1 MTVTLNP
8 TATRRLTGL
17 QPTGHL
23 HLGNLLGGV
32 RPLVESQYQGPTIA
46 MIADLHALT
55 MEHEPVQVQAATLE
69 LAAVMLAAGVDPAH
83 TAMIAQSQVP
93 EHVELHY
100 LLECVASYGEASRM
114 IQFKEKSATISPGS
128 SAPSGGPG
136 VGGKHS
142 GPVRLSLLTYPVL
155 MAADILLY
163 DIAFVPVG
171 EDQNQ
176 HLELA
181 RTIATRFN
189 ARYGVTFTVPE
200 GVRPE
205 AAARVMDLADPTRK
219 MSKSIPSP
227 AGRIGLLDPPEVV
240 RRTIARAVTDN
251 LGQVR
256 DDPERQPG
264 VSNLLGIL
272 AACTGEPPRSF
283 TSYGELKREVTDA
296 VEALLAPIRA
306 RYAELSADPGYLR
319 SILAEGKTRVR
330 PIASETVRRT
340 RAAVGLLD

>member
-1 MTVTLNP
+1 M
-8 TATRRLTGL
+8 TATIAPTSTTRLTGL
-17 QPTGHL
+17 QPTGGL
-23 HLGNLLGGV
+23 HLGNLLGGI
-32 RPLVESQYQGPTIA
+32 RPLVESQYDGPAIA

-55 MEHEPVQVQAATLE
+55 MEHDPAKVRAASLE
-69 LAAVMLAAGVDPAH
+69 LAAVLLAAGVDPEH
-83 TAMIAQSQVP
+83 TALIANSQVP
-93 EHVELHY
+93 EHSELHY
-100 LLECVASYGEASRM
+100 LLECVANHGEVARM
-114 IQFKEKSATISPGS
+114 IQFKEKSG
-128 SAPSGGPG
+128 
-136 VGGKHS
+136 S

-189 ARYGVTFTVPE
+189 ARYGPTFRVPE

-205 AAARVMDLADPTRK
+205 NAARVMDLAEPTRK
-219 MSKSIPSP
+219 MSKSNPSA
-227 AGRIGLLDPPEVV
+227 AGRIGLLDRPEVV

-251 LGQVR
+251 VGEVR
-256 DDPERQPG
+256 DDPENQPG
-264 VSNLLGIL
+264 ISNLLGIL
-272 AACTGEPPRSF
+272 AACTDSRPREF

-306 RYAELSADPGYLR
+306 RYAALSADPGHLR
-319 SILAEGKTRVR
+319 SILAEGKAKVR
-330 PIASETVRRT
+330 PTASETVRRT
-340 RAAVGLLD
+340 RAALGLLD

>member
-1 MTVTLNP
+1 MTAAIASS
-8 TATRRLTGL
+8 ATTTRLTGL
-17 QPTGHL
+17 QPTGGL
-23 HLGNLLGGV
+23 HLGNLLGGI
-32 RPLVESQYQGPTIA
+32 RPLVESQHDGPAIA

-55 MEHEPVQVQAATLE
+55 MEHDPAKVRAASLE
-69 LAAVMLAAGVDPAH
+69 LAAVLLAAGVDPGH
-83 TAMIAQSQVP
+83 TALIANSQIP
-93 EHVELHY
+93 EHTELHY
-100 LLECVASYGEASRM
+100 LLECVANYGEAARM
-114 IQFKEKSATISPGS
+114 IQFKEKSAGTLLT
-128 SAPSGGPG
+128 PSGLRQ
-136 VGGKHS
+136 KS
-142 GPVRLSLLTYPVL
+142 PVRLSLLTYPVL

-189 ARYGVTFTVPE
+189 ARYGKTFTVPE

-205 AAARVMDLADPTRK
+205 NAARVMDLAEPTRK
-219 MSKSIPSP
+219 MSKSNPSA

-251 LGQVR
+251 VGVVR
-256 DDPERQPG
+256 DDPENQPG
-264 VSNLLGIL
+264 ISNLLGIL
-272 AACTGEPPRSF
+272 AACTGEEPRAF

-306 RYAELSADPGYLR
+306 RYADLSADPAYLR
-319 SILAEGKTRVR
+319 SVLAEGKTRVR
-330 PIASETVRRT
+330 PTASETVRRT
-340 RAAVGLLD
+340 RTALGLLD

>member
-1 MTVTLNP
+1 MTATLAP
-8 TATRRLTGL
+8 TATTRLTGL
-17 QPTGHL
+17 QPTGNL

-32 RPLVESQYQGPTIA
+32 RPLVETQHQGPAIA

-55 MEHEPVQVQAATLE
+55 MEHDPAKVRAATLE
-69 LAAVMLAAGVDPAH
+69 LAAVLLAAGVDPGH
-83 TAMIAQSQVP
+83 TALIANSQVP
-93 EHVELHY
+93 EHTELHY
-100 LLECVASYGEASRM
+100 LLECVANYGEAARM
-114 IQFKEKSATISPGS
+114 IQFKEKSAGALLSSVGS
-128 SAPSGGPG
+128 RQKST
-136 VGGKHS
+136 
-142 GPVRLSLLTYPVL
+142 VRLSLLTYPVL

-171 EDQNQ
+171 EDQSQ

-189 ARYGVTFTVPE
+189 ARYGPTFTVPE

-205 AAARVMDLADPTRK
+205 NAARVMDLADPTRK
-219 MSKSIPSP
+219 MSKSTPSP
-227 AGRIGLLDPPEVV
+227 AGRIGLLDSPDVV

-251 LGQVR
+251 VGRVR
-256 DDPERQPG
+256 DDPENQPG

-306 RYAELSADPGYLR
+306 RYAELSADPGYIR

-330 PIASETVRRT
+330 PTASETVRRT
-340 RAAVGLLD
+340 RAALGLLD

>member
-1 MTVTLNP
+1 M
-8 TATRRLTGL
+8 TATIAPTSTTRLTGL
-17 QPTGHL
+17 QPTGGL
-23 HLGNLLGGV
+23 HLGNLLGGI
-32 RPLVESQYQGPTIA
+32 RPLVESQYDGPAIA

-55 MEHEPVQVQAATLE
+55 MEHDPAKVRVASLE
-69 LAAVMLAAGVDPAH
+69 LAAVLLAAGVDPEH
-83 TAMIAQSQVP
+83 TALIANSQIP
-93 EHVELHY
+93 EHSELHY
-100 LLECVASYGEASRM
+100 LLECVANYGEVARM
-114 IQFKEKSATISPGS
+114 IQFKEKSG
-128 SAPSGGPG
+128 
-136 VGGKHS
+136 S

-189 ARYGVTFTVPE
+189 ARYGPTFRVPE

-205 AAARVMDLADPTRK
+205 NAARVMDLAEPTRK
-219 MSKSIPSP
+219 MSKSNPSA

-251 LGQVR
+251 VGEVR
-256 DDPERQPG
+256 DDPENQPG
-264 VSNLLGIL
+264 ISNLLGIL
-272 AACTGEPPRSF
+272 AACTDSRPREF

-306 RYAELSADPGYLR
+306 RYAALSADPGHLR
-319 SILAEGKTRVR
+319 SILAEGKAKVR
-330 PIASETVRRT
+330 PTASETVRRT
-340 RAAVGLLD
+340 RAALGLLD

>member
-1 MTVTLNP
+1 MTATLAP
-8 TATRRLTGL
+8 TATTRLTGL
-17 QPTGHL
+17 QPTGNL

-32 RPLVESQYQGPTIA
+32 RPLVESQHQGPAIA

-55 MEHEPVQVQAATLE
+55 MEHDPAKVRAATLE
-69 LAAVMLAAGVDPAH
+69 LAAVLLAAGVDPGH
-83 TAMIAQSQVP
+83 TALIANSQVP
-93 EHVELHY
+93 EHTELHY
-100 LLECVASYGEASRM
+100 LLECVANYGEAARM
-114 IQFKEKSATISPGS
+114 IQFKEKSAGALLSPFGS
-128 SAPSGGPG
+128 RQKST
-136 VGGKHS
+136 
-142 GPVRLSLLTYPVL
+142 VRLSLLTYPVL

-171 EDQNQ
+171 EDQSQ

-189 ARYGVTFTVPE
+189 ARYGPTFTVPE

-205 AAARVMDLADPTRK
+205 SAARVMDLADPTRK
-219 MSKSIPSP
+219 MSKSTPSP
-227 AGRIGLLDPPEVV
+227 AGRIGLLDSPDVV
-240 RRTIARAVTDN
+240 RRTISRAVTDN
-251 LGQVR
+251 IGRVR
-256 DDPERQPG
+256 DDPENQPG

-272 AACTGEPPRSF
+272 AACTGEPPPSF

-306 RYAELSADPGYLR
+306 RYAELSADPGYIR

-330 PIASETVRRT
+330 PTASETVRRT
-340 RAAVGLLD
+340 RAAIGLLD

>member
-1 MTVTLNP
+1 M
-8 TATRRLTGL
+8 TATLAPTTTFTSRRLTGL
-17 QPTGHL
+17 QPTGSL

-32 RPLVESQYQGPTIA
+32 RPLVEGQYQGPTIA

-55 MEHEPVQVQAATLE
+55 MEHDPVQVRAATLE
-69 LAAVMLAAGVDPAH
+69 LAAVLLAAGVDPAH
-83 TAMIAQSQVP
+83 TTLIAQSQVP
-93 EHVELHY
+93 EHTELHF
-100 LLECVASYGEASRM
+100 LLECVASYGEAARM
-114 IQFKEKSATISPGS
+114 IQFKEKSA
-128 SAPSGGPG
+128 GGR
-136 VGGKHS
+136 H
-142 GPVRLSLLTYPVL
+142 VRLSLLTYPVL

-171 EDQNQ
+171 EDQSQ

-189 ARYGVTFTVPE
+189 ARYGATFTVPE

-205 AAARVMDLADPTRK
+205 SAARVMDLADPARK
-219 MSKSIPSP
+219 MSKSTPSP

-251 LGQVR
+251 LGRVR
-256 DDPERQPG
+256 DDPENQPG

-296 VEALLAPIRA
+296 VEALLGPIRA
-306 RYAELSADPGYLR
+306 RYAELSADPGHLR

-340 RAAVGLLD
+340 RTALGLLD

>member
-1 MTVTLNP
+1 MTVTVSP
-8 TATRRLTGL
+8 TLTRRLTGL
-17 QPTGHL
+17 QPTGNL
-23 HLGNLLGGV
+23 HLGNLLGAV
-32 RPLVESQYQGPTIA
+32 RPLVENQYQGPTIA

-55 MEHEPVQVQAATLE
+55 MEHDPARVRAATLE
-69 LAAVMLAAGVDPAH
+69 LAAVLLAAGVDPAH

-93 EHVELHY
+93 EHTELHY

-114 IQFKEKSATISPGS
+114 IQFREKSAAMSPGFS
-128 SAPSGGPG
+128 TPSGGPG
-136 VGGKHS
+136 AGAKHS

-163 DIAFVPVG
+163 DVAFVPVG

-181 RTIATRFN
+181 RTIAGRFN
-189 ARYGVTFTVPE
+189 TRYGTTFTVPE

-205 AAARVMDLADPTRK
+205 VAARVMDLADPTRK
-219 MSKSIPSP
+219 MSKSIPSA

-256 DDPERQPG
+256 DDPEKQPG

-272 AACTGEPPRSF
+272 AACTGTPPRPF

-296 VEALLAPIRA
+296 VEATLRPIQA
-306 RYAELSADPGYLR
+306 RYAELSADPGHLR
-319 SILAEGKTRVR
+319 SILAEGRTRVR
-330 PIASETVRRT
+330 PIASETVRRA
-340 RAAVGLLD
+340 RAGLGLLD